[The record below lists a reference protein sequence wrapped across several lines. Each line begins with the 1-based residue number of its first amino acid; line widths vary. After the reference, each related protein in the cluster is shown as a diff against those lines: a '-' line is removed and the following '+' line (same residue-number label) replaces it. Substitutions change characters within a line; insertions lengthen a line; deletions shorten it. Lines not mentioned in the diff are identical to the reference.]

1 MIQRRRLILISLLVG
16 ESAWAAAD
24 SRDPAAAEE
33 LFQQARRLMDS
44 GQDPAACPK
53 LEESQRLDPGV
64 GTLMYLALCYER
76 IGRTASAW
84 STYRVAASAA
94 RNAGQLERQSIASSR
109 AEALEPQLSRI
120 VLRVPIQ
127 HTPGLVLARDGIAL
141 GQAAWNLGVPVDPG
155 THQITASAPNYQP
168 YSVSVE
174 VPANGAETVFDV
186 PMLKPVVKT
195 GPEIRGVVATQHR
208 SRPSSAAADAPT
220 DGTGNGLG
228 PQRWAAIGVGALGVA
243 GLGLGTYF
251 ALRSRSL
258 DHEANQYRT
267 PGTDVYD
274 DRGFDLNQRALDHR
288 DWARWS
294 FVAGGVAIAA
304 GATLFL
310 VAPGSNGNA
319 STALRIRATS
329 SASVAAL
336 TVEGGWQ

>member
-1 MIQRRRLILISLLVG
+1 MKPRRCLILISLLIC
-16 ESAWAAAD
+16 EPAWAAAD
-24 SRDPAAAEE
+24 PRDPVAAEE

-44 GQDPAACPK
+44 GKDPDACPK

-94 RNAGQLERQSIASSR
+94 RNAGQLERQRIASSR
-109 AEALEPQLSRI
+109 AEALEPQLSRL
-120 VLRVPIQ
+120 VLRVSIQ
-127 HTPGLVLARDGIAL
+127 HTPGLSLVRDGIAL

-155 THQITASAPNYQP
+155 MHQITASAPNCQP
-168 YSVSVE
+168 YSVSVQ
-174 VPANGAETVFDV
+174 VPPNGAETVFDV
-186 PMLKPVVKT
+186 PTLKPVVKQDT
-195 GPEIRGVVATQHR
+195 KILGVIVPQRRT
-208 SRPSSAAADAPT
+208 SPSNTPSDA
-220 DGTGNGLG
+220 TGNGLR
-228 PQRWAAIGVGALGVA
+228 PQHWAAIGVGALGVA

-310 VAPGSNGNA
+310 VAPSSNGHG
-319 STALRIRATS
+319 STAVRIRATTGV
-329 SASVAAL
+329 SVAAL